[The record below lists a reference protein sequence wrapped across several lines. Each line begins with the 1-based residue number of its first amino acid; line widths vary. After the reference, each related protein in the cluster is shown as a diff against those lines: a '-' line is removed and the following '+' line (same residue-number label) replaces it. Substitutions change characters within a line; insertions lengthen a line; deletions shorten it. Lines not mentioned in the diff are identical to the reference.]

1 MRALASDRLVKIASE
16 QGYVMAQHNTDQVA
30 NWNGQSG
37 ERWVANQA
45 RLDAMAAVFGQ
56 AAIEAAA
63 PATGERVLDVGC
75 GAGASSL
82 ALAARVGAGGH
93 VLGVDISEP
102 LIGRARALAP
112 QDIPVQ
118 FRVADAGS
126 AELPERAFD
135 ILFSRFGVMFF
146 DDPTAAFA
154 HMRRALKP
162 GARVAFVC
170 WRGMAENDWVRLPMD
185 AIKGIVPPMAP
196 PDPEAPGPFSFGDR
210 GRVARILTAAGFTD
224 TALAPFDAS
233 IPFGEGATRDAAID
247 DAVKMTFEVGPLSRV
262 LADQHDDIRARAS
275 AAIRAAFADLPG
287 ERSLMIGR
295 ATWIVTARSPAS

>member
-1 MRALASDRLVKIASE
+1 
-16 QGYVMAQHNTDQVA
+16 MAQHNAGQVA
-30 NWNGQSG
+30 DWNGQSG

-45 RLDAMAAVFGQ
+45 RLDAMAAMFGQ

-63 PATGERVLDVGC
+63 PATGERVLDIGC

-126 AELPERAFD
+126 AELPEGAFD

-185 AIKGIVPPMAP
+185 AIKGIVPPTA

-210 GRVARILTAAGFTD
+210 GRVGRILTAAGFTNI
-224 TALAPFDAS
+224 AIAPFDAS
-233 IPFGEGATRDAAID
+233 VPFGEGATRDAAID

-262 LADQHDDIRARAS
+262 LADQPDDIRARAS
-275 AAIRAAFADLPG
+275 AAVRAAFAGRAG
-287 ERSLMIGR
+287 ERSVMIDR
-295 ATWIVTARSPAS
+295 ATWIVTARNPAS